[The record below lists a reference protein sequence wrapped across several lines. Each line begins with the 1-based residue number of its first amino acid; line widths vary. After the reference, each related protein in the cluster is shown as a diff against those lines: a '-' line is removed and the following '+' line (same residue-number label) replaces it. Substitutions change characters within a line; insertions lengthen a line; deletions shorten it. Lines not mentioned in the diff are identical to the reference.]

1 MPPANLDASLVNDP
15 FMVENHNSS
24 SLAAPSSYMVR
35 TRYENRPWS
44 GSDNGAA
51 DDIDDDIQQLDRYK
65 ATSKKTNISEQFQ
78 FQQRVAAK
86 KAAYRAVLAGD
97 RPSSD
102 RKLVS
107 DTEDDDHEK
116 NDETERLSQV
126 LSETTGTEPSEAIIL
141 NSVTSEAARL
151 ARAKRLAT
159 AQTTPYNDPSPTSVA
174 GSGNFF
180 QKQEE
185 ESQKVRQMRAHRLR
199 TSLKQSS
206 DELLLQSSLEERR
219 ARLAEEERLA
229 EIKKQQEFQK
239 LKDEEQQRQFQKLL
253 REQQSRDQE
262 RQRLEQIRQNYREST
277 LPKKNNSPTNSLD
290 GGGKIT
296 PSRQRGSP
304 SPRRKLRRR
313 HSDTEIE
320 APTLMEEL
328 QEILRDSGLF
338 KTCVSSCFGEE
349 DMTDNNVENSLTVT
363 KVRSGKTKRA
373 SLPSRTMAEF

>member
-1 MPPANLDASLVNDP
+1 MSQSMPPANLDASLVNDP

-107 DTEDDDHEK
+107 DREDDDHEK

-151 ARAKRLAT
+151 ARAKRLAAARCAAIGAIT
-159 AQTTPYNDPSPTSVA
+159 VH
-174 GSGNFF
+174 
-180 QKQEE
+180 KIVEE
-185 ESQKVRQMRAHRLR
+185 F
-199 TSLKQSS
+199 LK
-206 DELLLQSSLEERR
+206 RR
-219 ARLAEEERLA
+219 AFRHDWTRLCVGCDSRRGRDVHNRRTDLLCQICERCWSGLCCCRNA
-229 EIKKQQEFQK
+229 
-239 LKDEEQQRQFQKLL
+239 LRDQQRGG
-253 REQQSRDQE
+253 QE
-262 RQRLEQIRQNYREST
+262 GQPE
-277 LPKKNNSPTNSLD
+277 
-290 GGGKIT
+290 
-296 PSRQRGSP
+296 
-304 SPRRKLRRR
+304 
-313 HSDTEIE
+313 
-320 APTLMEEL
+320 
-328 QEILRDSGLF
+328 
-338 KTCVSSCFGEE
+338 
-349 DMTDNNVENSLTVT
+349 
-363 KVRSGKTKRA
+363 RA
-373 SLPSRTMAEF
+373 EPQV